1 MTKELQETLEQ
12 ADAQFNKIRDWMQ
25 SKEISGDIEVRV
37 IASYILIATNHFDSI
52 IELIKK
58 NKRISAATLG
68 RPHYE
73 AFLRATWLSTN
84 EHTKE
89 VKKAIRQLSKNKGT
103 FPTLWKMA
111 KDIENVLDINF
122 HDSNLMEAFH
132 NYTHGG
138 SHMLA
143 RCMSEDTIAP
153 HFTDE
158 EMIGLL
164 KGVAM
169 NTFLTVLAYASK
181 VGDEDLAI
189 ECNKEV
195 KSISD
200 IK

>member
-1 MTKELQETLEQ
+1 MEKELQEALEK
-12 ADAQFNKIRDWMQ
+12 ADIQLKKIIDWMQ
-25 SKEISGDIEVRV
+25 SKEISGELEIRI

-52 IELIKK
+52 IELVKN
-58 NKRISAATLG
+58 NKRISASTLG

-89 VKKAIRQLSKNKGT
+89 VKKAIDQLSKNKDA
-103 FPTLWKMA
+103 FPNLWQMA
-111 KDIENVLDINF
+111 NDINNVLNIDF
-122 HDSNLMEAFH
+122 HDRNLIKAFH

-138 SHMLA
+138 SHMVA
-143 RCMSEDTIAP
+143 RCMSDSTIAP
-153 HFTDE
+153 HFADE

-181 VGDEDLAI
+181 VGDEKLAN

-195 KSISD
+195 KLISNGE
-200 IK
+200 